1 MNPTLLFCLHLIKT
15 VVKMLKSNPK
25 DFENP
30 EAE

>member
-1 MNPTLLFCLHLIKT
+1 MNPTLLLCLHLIKT
-15 VVKMLKSNPK
+15 VVSMLKSNSK